1 MRLLGDLGEV
11 QGRLDRPCNG
21 LRALLA
27 DEGA

>member
-11 QGRLDRPCNG
+11 QGRLDELCDG

>member
-11 QGRLDRPCNG
+11 QGRLDRLCHG

-27 DEGA
+27 DEHA